1 MDIPLPQIV
10 DLIQWEQE
18 KRKKERER
26 EKKSMTIDPAQ
37 IIHSISVI
45 FSGHLSSIPIK
56 LWLDKQQILQNRKS
70 RFEKKNQKK
79 PTYFFLGGYFH

>member
-1 MDIPLPQIV
+1 
-10 DLIQWEQE
+10 
-18 KRKKERER
+18 
-26 EKKSMTIDPAQ
+26 MTIDPAQ

-70 RFEKKNQKK
+70 RFEKKKK
-79 PTYFFLGGYFH
+79 EKKLTFFWEAISTNFFLPYELEI